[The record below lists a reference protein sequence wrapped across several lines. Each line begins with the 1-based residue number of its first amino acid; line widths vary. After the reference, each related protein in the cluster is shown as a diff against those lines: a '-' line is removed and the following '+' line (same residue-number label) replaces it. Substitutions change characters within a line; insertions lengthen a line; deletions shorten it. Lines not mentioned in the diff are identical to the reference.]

1 MTALN
6 LVLDEQWGRLWAPSS
21 ASQSSPEPAAG
32 FLGCCVGVPNPMGED
47 HVSIGPCVIEYY
59 GLGRQS
65 IKGRSRHPMI

>member
-6 LVLDEQWGRLWAPSS
+6 LVLDEQWGAPSGAQLGITIVS
-21 ASQSSPEPAAG
+21 GAGGRFPRLLCGRTQSNGGGSR
-32 FLGCCVGVPNPMGED
+32 VD
-47 HVSIGPCVIEYY
+47 WPCVIEYY